1 MGIVEVS
8 LNRHGRHCVKQ
19 KIEALY
25 DEWQAAGDPHT
36 RDRMVAEALGG
47 EVVERGG
54 EIQVRWHHEGVPP
67 EEPLPAYTTN
77 LNDAARAMDQAWE
90 SVEEFAPVQLHCR
103 RDPDHP
109 HRRGDCV
116 VEWWP
121 DEESHVA
128 TPHFPTEAES
138 RAFAAFAFARLQR
151 EV

>member
-1 MGIVEVS
+1 M
-8 LNRHGRHCVKQ
+8 KQ

-25 DEWQAAGDPHT
+25 EEWQKGGDART

-47 EVVERGG
+47 EVVQVGDEVR
-54 EIQVRWHHEGVPP
+54 VRWHHEGVPP
-67 EEPLPAYTTN
+67 EETLPAYTTN
-77 LNDAARAMDQAWE
+77 LNAAARAMDQAWE
-90 SVEEFAPVQLHCR
+90 MVEEFAPVRLHCR
-103 RDPDHP
+103 RDPEHP
-109 HRRGDCV
+109 ERRGDCT

-138 RAFAAFAFARLQR
+138 RAFASFAFARLQR

>member
-1 MGIVEVS
+1 MKE
-8 LNRHGRHCVKQ
+8 

-25 DEWQAAGDPHT
+25 DEWRQAGDPRT

-47 EVVERGG
+47 EVVEAGG
-54 EIQVRWHHEGVPP
+54 AVQVRWRHEGQVP
-67 EEPLPAYTTN
+67 EEPLPAFTTN
-77 LNDAARAMDQAWE
+77 LNDAARAMDYAWE
-90 SVEEFAPVQLHCR
+90 SVEEAAPFRIHCR

-109 HRRGDCV
+109 RQRGDCR

-121 DEESHVA
+121 DEENHVA
-128 TPHFPTEAES
+128 TPHFPSEAEG